1 MEASDKKKPT
11 VPALLERKR
20 TGQKITMITAYD
32 YAFAT
37 LVDAVDIDMILVG
50 DSGAMTTLGYPTT
63 VPVTMDEMLT
73 MARAVARGARNT
85 FLVGDMPFLS
95 YEVSIERAVENA
107 GRFLKE
113 AGMDAVK
120 LEGGRRSAAVAAAIV
135 RAGIPVMG
143 HIGLTPQ
150 SISQLGGFRVQGK
163 DLDSARAVVEDA
175 LALQEA
181 GVFSMVLEAVPS
193 ALGRM
198 ITEAVRVPTIG
209 IGAGPDCDGQVLV
222 LHDVLGL
229 YERFTPK
236 FVKRYAA
243 LGSAARQALGAFAAE
258 VKDGTFPAAEH
269 CYTMKAEEAQE
280 LREALVREGL
290 L

>member
-1 MEASDKKKPT
+1 
-11 VPALLERKR
+11 
-20 TGQKITMITAYD
+20 
-32 YAFAT
+32 
-37 LVDAVDIDMILVG
+37 
-50 DSGAMTTLGYPTT
+50 
-63 VPVTMDEMLT
+63 
-73 MARAVARGARNT
+73 
-85 FLVGDMPFLS
+85 LVGDMPFLS